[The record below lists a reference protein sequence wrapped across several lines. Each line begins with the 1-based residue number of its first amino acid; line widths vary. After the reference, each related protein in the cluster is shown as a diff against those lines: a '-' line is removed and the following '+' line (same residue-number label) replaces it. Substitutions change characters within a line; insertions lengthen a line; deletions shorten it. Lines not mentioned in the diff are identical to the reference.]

1 MVGCQPARACLQSV
15 SAVSHVV
22 QSSNLFLY
30 ALQRMCSARGHRRV
44 SCHLECDF
52 ACSESETGT
61 WPSHHVDK
69 ARPQVEG
76 QIAELEAELAGA
88 GDAEKAAVRG
98 SPACNPCAAGIPA
111 VIFPAHAQQV
121 AWTLPIFN
129 QYFNLLIDL
138 DTFLAAPVHSALQA
152 LLKARKHSL
161 SYCTTWVP
169 ALCGARACRM
179 VSRGAAVNACGFV
192 MATAAQQ
199 MPRMWQHRRAHLSGL
214 RTGASPGGEPRHA
227 RGARREGRRA
237 RGGHQRG
244 QEEADCGQAGGHQ
257 GGQQPG

>member
-76 QIAELEAELAGA
+76 QIAELEAELAARCLARVQEPEHQAVGVA
-88 GDAEKAAVRG
+88 GSGRAA
-98 SPACNPCAAGIPA
+98 
-111 VIFPAHAQQV
+111 
-121 AWTLPIFN
+121 
-129 QYFNLLIDL
+129 
-138 DTFLAAPVHSALQA
+138 
-152 LLKARKHSL
+152 ARPD
-161 SYCTTWVP
+161 V
-169 ALCGARACRM
+169 
-179 VSRGAAVNACGFV
+179 
-192 MATAAQQ
+192 
-199 MPRMWQHRRAHLSGL
+199 LSGT
-214 RTGASPGGEPRHA
+214 RTAGPAAS
-227 RGARREGRRA
+227 
-237 RGGHQRG
+237 
-244 QEEADCGQAGGHQ
+244 
-257 GGQQPG
+257 